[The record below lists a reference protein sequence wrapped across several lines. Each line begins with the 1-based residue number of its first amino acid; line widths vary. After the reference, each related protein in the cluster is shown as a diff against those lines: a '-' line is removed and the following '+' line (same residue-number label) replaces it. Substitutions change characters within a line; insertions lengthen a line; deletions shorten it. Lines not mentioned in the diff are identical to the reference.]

1 MGKTRKRVFFPLLFL
16 ILFIFLLSTPL
27 AALAQD
33 NGAVKRTV
41 RVAFPV
47 VAGLMDYDEYG
58 NRTGYTYEYLEE
70 IAQYTGWDYEFV
82 EVEGDINERI
92 SKLMDM
98 VEDGTIDLMGDT
110 LFMEE
115 LNNIYDY
122 SSYHYGQSETI
133 LQVLNEKVGEYVIN
147 SLVDQPFKIAV
158 RNLSGSSFDELQV
171 FCETNRI
178 SPEYILC
185 ESTEAQLEVLQNG
198 SADMMLN
205 KNMNYVPGVTTIASF
220 AIKPFYFITTKGKN
234 PELMDELNLA
244 LMSIAQSDPYFST
257 KLYEKYF
264 GPEKGELYLTAA
276 EKKYVAESK
285 TFKVGVLK
293 ESPPYQYLEN
303 GEYKGIAN
311 DTLRLVAKKTGLKF
325 EMVSFSTPE
334 EIYEKAEKSEIDLVA
349 GLPYNY
355 ELANQHNYAM
365 SRPYISA
372 QYLLLMRSGF
382 NETDLKGKRLALTTS
397 NTYNGPTLGNIKIY
411 STFNDCIKAVVK
423 NEADYTY
430 VDAYTAQY
438 YINLPEYKKLK
449 IVLQNYSP
457 REVCFGVVKP
467 VPTELLS
474 ILNKCIT
481 TFSEVETQGII
492 NGNIIRATETS
503 LADLIRE
510 NPVEAILIL
519 AGVFA
524 LIIGVL
530 IFFLYRRAQR
540 NRRSAL
546 ELKKHFRVYALVNEY
561 FFEYNFRT
569 QQMVVSIPPE
579 KVGDKPEIKEFDF
592 SEAVIEREASLRKSA
607 FLDVI
612 LSQKS
617 GVRDAYL
624 ACVDGENHWLRFA
637 IDTVFDGEKPAYVLG
652 KINIIDDEKQKE
664 SDLLER
670 ASLDSLTH
678 LYNTERFAE
687 LVRAGF
693 DRELP
698 GTEGAL
704 ILLDVDLFKSINDS
718 FGHMRGDEILVE
730 SARLLKNVFP
740 ENAVVGRPGGDE
752 FSVYLPNIESRE
764 HVKKLCERI
773 RGRANRI
780 VIGES
785 RRLSFSIG
793 VAFTKAGEEYDSLY
807 RRADA
812 ALYRAKEKGR
822 NCFEVEDE

>member
-1 MGKTRKRVFFPLLFL
+1 MTKTRKRVLFPLLFL
-16 ILFIFLLSTPL
+16 LSFIFLLSTPL
-27 AALAQD
+27 AAFARD
-33 NGAVKRTV
+33 TGAVKRTV

-47 VAGLMDYDEYG
+47 MEGLMDFDKYG

-82 EVEGDINERI
+82 EAEGDINERLTT
-92 SKLMDM
+92 LMDM
-98 VEDGTIDLMGDT
+98 VEEGSVDLMGDT
-110 LFMEE
+110 LFMEK
-115 LNNIYDY
+115 LNEVYDY
-122 SSYHYGQSETI
+122 SAYHYGQGETV
-133 LQVLNEKVGEYVIN
+133 LQVLNEKMGEFVIN
-147 SLVDQPFKIAV
+147 SQINQSFRVAVITGSNRSIA
-158 RNLSGSSFDELQV
+158 ELED
-171 FCETNRI
+171 FCEMNLVT
-178 SPEYILC
+178 PEYVYC
-185 ESTEAQLEVLQNG
+185 ASTEEQVKALTENR
-198 SADMMLN
+198 ADMMLN
-205 KNMNYVPGVTTIASF
+205 SSMAFVQGVTSIASF

-234 PELMDELNLA
+234 PELMEELNLA

-257 KLYEKYF
+257 RLYEKYF
-264 GPEKGELYLTAA
+264 RPDTGQLYLTAA
-276 EKKYVAESK
+276 EKNYIEKS
-285 TFKVGVLK
+285 GVLK
-293 ESPPYQYLEN
+293 VGILNNSPPYQYIEN
-303 GEYKGIAN
+303 EAFKGIAY
-311 DTLRLVAKKTGLKF
+311 DTLMLVAEKTGLKF
-325 EMVSFSTPE
+325 EPIAFSTPK
-334 EIYEKAEKSEIDLVA
+334 EIYTESAASRLDVIA
-349 GLPYNY
+349 GLPYDYDLARLNNY
-355 ELANQHNYAM
+355 SM
-365 SRPYISA
+365 SRSYVSA
-372 QYLLLMRSGF
+372 QYLLMMRPGI

-397 NTYNGPTLGNIKIY
+397 STYEGVTLGKVIKFATIG
-411 STFNDCIKAVVK
+411 DCIRAIARGD
-423 NEADYTY
+423 ADYTY

-438 YINLPEYKKLK
+438 YINLPDYKKLK

-474 ILNKCIT
+474 ILNKCIS
-481 TFSEVETQGII
+481 TFSEVETQSII
-492 NGNIIRATETS
+492 NGNIIRANNTS

-510 NPVEAILIL
+510 NPVEAILVIV
-519 AGVFA
+519 GVFA

-530 IFFLYRRAQR
+530 IFFLYRRARR

-561 FFEYNFRT
+561 FFEYDFRT
-569 QQMVVSIPPE
+569 QQMVVSIPPRT
-579 KVGDKPEIKEFDF
+579 VGEKPEIKEFDF
-592 SEAVIEREASLRKSA
+592 SEAVIERESSLRKSA

-637 IDTVFDGEKPAYVLG
+637 IDTVFDGQKPAYVLG

-687 LVRAGF
+687 LSREAFVSRPAG
-693 DRELP
+693 E
-698 GTEGAL
+698 EGAM
-704 ILLDVDLFKSINDS
+704 ILLDIDLFKSINDS

-730 SARLLKNVFP
+730 SAGLLKSVFP
-740 ENAVVGRPGGDE
+740 DNAVVGRPGGDE
-752 FSVYLPNIESRE
+752 FSVYLPNIESRARVE
-764 HVKKLCERI
+764 KLCEKLRA
-773 RGRANRI
+773 RANRI

-793 VAFTKAGEEYDSLY
+793 VAFTKAEEEYDSLY

>member
-1 MGKTRKRVFFPLLFL
+1 MTKTRKRVLFPLLFL
-16 ILFIFLLSTPL
+16 LSFIFLLSTSV
-27 AALAQD
+27 AAFAQD
-33 NGAVKRTV
+33 KGAVKRTV

-47 VAGLMDYDEYG
+47 QAGLMDYDEYG

-82 EVEGDINERI
+82 EVEGDINERLT
-92 SKLMDM
+92 KLMDM
-98 VEDGTIDLMGDT
+98 VEEGKVDLMGDT
-110 LFMEE
+110 LFMED

-133 LQVLNEKVGEYVIN
+133 LQVLNERVGEYVIN
-147 SLVDQPFKIAV
+147 SLIDQTFKIAV
-158 RNLSGSSFDELQV
+158 RNLSGSSFNELKV

-178 SPEYILC
+178 TPEYILC
-185 ESTEAQLEVLQNG
+185 ESNEAQIEALQNG

-205 KNMNYVPGVTTIASF
+205 KNMNYVPGVTTMASF

-303 GEYKGIAN
+303 SEFKGIAN
-311 DTLRLVAKKTGLKF
+311 DTLKLVAKKTGLKF
-325 EMVSFSTPE
+325 QMIPFSTPD

-355 ELANQHNYAM
+355 ELANRHNYAM
-365 SRPYISA
+365 SRPYVSA

-382 NETDLKGKRLALTTS
+382 DETELSGKRLALTTS
-397 NTYNGPTLGNIKIY
+397 NTYSGPTLGNITIY
-411 STFNDCIKAVVK
+411 PTFGDCIKAVAK

-430 VDAYTAQY
+430 VDSYTAQY

-474 ILNKCIT
+474 ILNKCIS
-481 TFSEVETQGII
+481 TFSEVESQSII
-492 NGNIIRATETS
+492 NGNIIRPKSTS

-510 NPVEAILIL
+510 NPVEAILVIV
-519 AGVFA
+519 GMFA

-530 IFFLYRRAQR
+530 VFFFYRRAQR

-561 FFEYNFRT
+561 FFEYDFRT
-569 QQMVVSIPPE
+569 QQMVVSIPPRT
-579 KVGDKPEIKEFDF
+579 VGEKPEIKEFDF
-592 SEAVIEREASLRKSA
+592 SDAVIEREASIRKSA

-617 GVRDAYL
+617 GVIDTYL

-687 LVRAGF
+687 LSREAFVSRPAG
-693 DRELP
+693 E
-698 GTEGAL
+698 EGAM
-704 ILLDVDLFKSINDS
+704 ILLDVDRFKSINDS

-730 SARLLKNVFP
+730 SAGLLKSVFP
-740 ENAVVGRPGGDE
+740 DNAVVGRPGGDE
-752 FSVYLPNIESRE
+752 FSVYLPNIESRARVE
-764 HVKKLCERI
+764 KLCEKLRA
-773 RGRANRI
+773 RANRI

-793 VAFTKAGEEYDSLY
+793 VAFTKAEEEYDSLY